1 MGQQS
6 DSELTVTM
14 ASDLEVVM
22 TRVFDAPRA
31 LVFEAHSKCEHLRK
45 WWARGN
51 PMDCEV
57 DFRPGGRYRIVEHVA
72 DEGDF
77 VFFGEYHEIVVPER
91 IVQTFEYE
99 GMPGKVIIDTIT
111 FEEHDGKTTLTTRSL
126 FETVE
131 DRDGMLTTGME
142 TGYGQSLDKL
152 AELLTTLA

>member
-1 MGQQS
+1 MT
-6 DSELTVTM
+6 TVT
-14 ASDLEVVM
+14 ASPGSHELSYERVLQAPPDLVYRAFTEPDLVRRWWAGNYQM
-22 TRVFDAPRA
+22 TVDK
-31 LVFEAHSKCEHLRK
+31 FEA
-45 WWARGN
+45 
-51 PMDCEV
+51 
-57 DFRPGGRYRIVEHVA
+57 RPGGIWRYVSRENDGSEQYAFH
-72 DEGDF
+72 G
-77 VFFGEYHEIVVPER
+77 VFHDLVPGER